1 MPDISGD
8 SKALPL
14 QEMWQENFTL
24 KRLAGITRP
33 GLSGSSMAVVINPR
47 QDASTPDERPA
58 GSSGALIPR
67 KIPQSSQELLAEK
80 FGLKISETQ
89 DTDLDTAHGRF
100 EKGTPWKAVQMI
112 NEVGQ
117 EQGSNRENPGT
128 DIVSIRHP
136 PNELVQLTTGMNTIE
151 VPLNLMLASTYGHA
165 EDFHETNKRQV
176 RVLETCCNQK
186 SPLLA
191 AGESEDT
198 AWRRRDSVRTCFA
211 LVRIE
216 GPLIE
221 VNRQNTYRPFD
232 RHLPETG
239 WICATDTGLGFILA
253 QTRRKA
259 ECKENLGRQTG
270 GEASLGQQL
279 HISNKVLP
287 TYRGTPQF
295 PGTYRRSLEA
305 NGELWN
311 FRLDRRKARTALA
324 IQGDFTAFHDV
335 RTAGAGAPSANK
347 DQPAQPPRNHPTN
360 QNVHELTREN
370 REKCRGVHSL
380 TRLQRLDTSSHS
392 EERCTEPAAHRDA
405 SGSCPDG
412 KGRASESATATRNK
426 YATRRNRLEATRP
439 SPQDALMR
447 VWNTRNRTNTAPST
461 TKTGEWRLET
471 NNSPNREW
479 WMNAKYRHPTNNSGT
494 EGIWIGDER
503 LLNNS
508 ALELNAEIAAA
519 QSKRNLFR
527 PKPVWRILEDTRYET
542 GPTRLRCNEAEH
554 RHKPIATNE
563 PRDEIKGHRESG
575 DRFQYPNNDNR
586 NLDQPKFTNE
596 QILTMTNFPLSSKP
610 AERAPGKRFTPSSRG
625 RFTHHPP
632 HLIPNSRPLP
642 STLHVPPDPRP
653 SPSAASN
660 VRICVPTPCRV
671 LGRRRAGELG
681 PVEYFPREPSAEKR
695 MMAVA
700 QGQTAR
706 YFQGLAL
713 TARPGMLSSPQTVYT
728 GEEHRPGGQEIHHA
742 VLLNVKML
750 IHDSRTGLPAE
761 RTGHAEVRLF
771 ATPDDSS
778 RWNLEVPF
786 PSDEDLA
793 AALVRYEPLQRSE
806 VSAHQQEGKYVLT
819 MDRTLAK
826 VDSRATDN
834 QAPNPTP
841 DAAVPWR
848 RTILPIPKAALR
860 RIAAAAAAAKAAEAS
875 HTEPSQYRDEP
886 MADVARNGT
895 GPEPMDTDAAP
906 ASGAAGVSKAHT
918 LRFLLRPVTQ
928 PPEES
933 TNGLV
938 RLGNAA
944 DGGDDVFAVHAV
956 PRNGGPRY
964 DTPHPPLRLYD
975 SPPALEPVTNE
986 ATTNSDGGGAM
997 EGVERTSSPR
1007 PEPAAAPAVT
1017 MPVRGK
1023 SNHKLERL
1031 NYNLRKCFAGAPAA
1045 THPSAFVFG
1054 AFVSPA
1060 PSPAYSTTATVGSP
1074 PHSNGMEEEEDV
1086 KSPLIP
1092 PARPST
1098 AATEDNEHDN
1108 VNALRLHALEL
1119 DTPRPSLLALAKP
1132 DNGQVAPAKPATDT
1146 CKTTSR
1152 SSPEAQS
1159 VAHQL

>member
-1 MPDISGD
+1 
-8 SKALPL
+8 
-14 QEMWQENFTL
+14 
-24 KRLAGITRP
+24 
-33 GLSGSSMAVVINPR
+33 
-47 QDASTPDERPA
+47 
-58 GSSGALIPR
+58 
-67 KIPQSSQELLAEK
+67 
-80 FGLKISETQ
+80 
-89 DTDLDTAHGRF
+89 
-100 EKGTPWKAVQMI
+100 
-112 NEVGQ
+112 
-117 EQGSNRENPGT
+117 
-128 DIVSIRHP
+128 
-136 PNELVQLTTGMNTIE
+136 
-151 VPLNLMLASTYGHA
+151 
-165 EDFHETNKRQV
+165 
-176 RVLETCCNQK
+176 
-186 SPLLA
+186 
-191 AGESEDT
+191 
-198 AWRRRDSVRTCFA
+198 
-211 LVRIE
+211 
-216 GPLIE
+216 
-221 VNRQNTYRPFD
+221 
-232 RHLPETG
+232 
-239 WICATDTGLGFILA
+239 
-253 QTRRKA
+253 
-259 ECKENLGRQTG
+259 
-270 GEASLGQQL
+270 
-279 HISNKVLP
+279 
-287 TYRGTPQF
+287 
-295 PGTYRRSLEA
+295 
-305 NGELWN
+305 
-311 FRLDRRKARTALA
+311 
-324 IQGDFTAFHDV
+324 
-335 RTAGAGAPSANK
+335 
-347 DQPAQPPRNHPTN
+347 
-360 QNVHELTREN
+360 
-370 REKCRGVHSL
+370 
-380 TRLQRLDTSSHS
+380 
-392 EERCTEPAAHRDA
+392 
-405 SGSCPDG
+405 
-412 KGRASESATATRNK
+412 
-426 YATRRNRLEATRP
+426 
-439 SPQDALMR
+439 
-447 VWNTRNRTNTAPST
+447 
-461 TKTGEWRLET
+461 
-471 NNSPNREW
+471 
-479 WMNAKYRHPTNNSGT
+479 
-494 EGIWIGDER
+494 
-503 LLNNS
+503 
-508 ALELNAEIAAA
+508 
-519 QSKRNLFR
+519 
-527 PKPVWRILEDTRYET
+527 
-542 GPTRLRCNEAEH
+542 
-554 RHKPIATNE
+554 
-563 PRDEIKGHRESG
+563 
-575 DRFQYPNNDNR
+575 
-586 NLDQPKFTNE
+586 
-596 QILTMTNFPLSSKP
+596 MTNFPLSSKP

-793 AALVRYEPLQRSE
+793 AALVRYEPLQRNE

-1132 DNGQVAPAKPATDT
+1132 DNGQVAPAKPATDNARA
-1146 CKTTSR
+1146 KPPAAAVLKRKASPINFDDDAELVASSSGEEGEMKEEEHSLGVPPASR
-1152 SSPEAQS
+1152 AAQVAIPALGNGKRGPVVTREHFSSSPSFETKPREPRVVSPLEENEAETPIRLRESCVTQRTRPVGDAETFPPRDGQSSWTRVSAVLSSSDEESIPALASPSDSEESSNDSESQTSSSATTDTILTGGRLVRDLAYLLDRISIAPPAPEVDDNSRGVLLAQS
-1159 VAHQL
+1159 IRAAVDHNSLNRTRRITEDDYVGQPLRDAFEIAFTHARLVLDQTAMANHHEPIDLEERARGYQDAIRQNVGVATLTQFTMATLCKIAVPVTGGRFRLAERWATPRTPEGAAFRVFSEWARVQGDVFMSGIGLEVARRPGFVAVLTMLKICGLEFIRRVFLILRHYGCDLDESILHAPANLPLPMFNGDQNSQFRMVTHALAVMGRGTLAKLASDFMGLRFREQHLISFMNYSGMLEPVGSDGDNFEARAMIAESALNITRASPTPNFLSTGSELPFQLTRRNGRDRPVQNQAAAAARDASTPRSASSQSAPTRPATPRPTSIPAPRVYYPHMRGHARNPLPIPRPLFTRVPLPPRPSASALATRE